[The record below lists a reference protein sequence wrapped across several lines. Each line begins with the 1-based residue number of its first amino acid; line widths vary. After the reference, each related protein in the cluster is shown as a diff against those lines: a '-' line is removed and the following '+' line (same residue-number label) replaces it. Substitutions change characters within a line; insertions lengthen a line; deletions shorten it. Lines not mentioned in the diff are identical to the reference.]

1 MAAQNLRKIRKKM
14 KEQCK
19 LSVLDQSPVKNGSN
33 AADALQE
40 TIELA
45 RLCDQLGYHRYWVAE
60 HHASDALAG
69 CSPEVLLGRLGA
81 ETKQIRIGSGGVMLP
96 YYSPYKVAENFKIL
110 QTLYPG
116 RVDLGVGRAPGTDPF
131 TAAAIRYGSRL
142 GAEHFPNMVVDLQ
155 ALLNDS
161 DPRTPGMEKARAFPK
176 VIVAPE
182 LWMLGSSED
191 SAMLAALTGL
201 PYNFAYF
208 INPNIR
214 ADIFDIYRERFAP
227 GPNLQAPWTC
237 LTLFTICA
245 DTEQEAM
252 RLSRSRDLW
261 YVRLL
266 QGNPGPFPT
275 VQEAMDYPYSA
286 AELRALEDNRGKR
299 AVGTAEQV
307 KEKLLALA
315 QQFQIDEIML
325 VTITHDPQVRRRSYQ
340 LLADVW

>member
-1 MAAQNLRKIRKKM
+1 MRMQTKIR
-14 KEQCK
+14 
-19 LSVLDQSPVKNGSN
+19 LSALDQSPVKNGSD
-33 AADALQE
+33 AAAALQE

-45 RLCDQLGYHRYWVAE
+45 RLCDTLGYHRYWVAE

-81 ETKQIRIGSGGVMLP
+81 ETTNIRLGSGGVMLP

-116 RVDLGVGRAPGTDPF
+116 RMDLGVGRAPGTDPF
-131 TAAAIRYGSRL
+131 TAAAIRYGSRV

-161 DPRTPGMEKARAFPK
+161 DPRTPGMEQARAFPK
-176 VIVAPE
+176 TSTPPE

-191 SAMLAALTGL
+191 SAVLAALTGL

-214 ADIFDIYRERFAP
+214 ADIFELYRERFEATA
-227 GPNLQAPWTC
+227 NLETPWTC
-237 LTLFTICA
+237 LTLFSITA
-245 DTEQEAM
+245 ETEEEALL
-252 RLSRSRDLW
+252 LSRSRDLW
-261 YVRLL
+261 YCRLL

-275 VQEAMDYPYSA
+275 VQEAIDYPYSA
-286 AELRALEDNRGKR
+286 GELRTLEENRGKR
-299 AVGTAEQV
+299 AVGNPEQV
-307 KEKLLALA
+307 KAKLLGLA
-315 QQFQIDEIML
+315 EQFQADEIML
-325 VTITHDPQVRRRSYQ
+325 VTITHDVEARRRSYE
-340 LLADVW
+340 LLAEVW